1 MWLHSCSQI
10 SMTPTKSF
18 SPAMRTYMILI
29 LTVVLLGAAPLANAI
44 ELQSAT
50 LAAWQDYTRG
60 AMLRMQ
66 SRLDANEPF
75 LWIDE
80 SADRAQRVRRGET
93 VVAPLVDNGRQP
105 VPHGLIHH
113 WIGAV
118 FVPGATMAGFLAVVQ
133 DYDRYSEIY
142 KPVVA
147 ESKSLAANGNN
158 QAFSMIWQR
167 RVLFINAAIQGW
179 FRAHEGL
186 VDSYRGYNIV
196 DATRIQQIEHHR
208 QASERLLPPDTGDG
222 FMWRIQSII
231 RFEQRDGGVYLEI
244 EAMTLSRDIPTSLRW
259 LVAPV
264 IRRLSINSLVTT
276 LENTRKAVSAQS
288 VAVAMRARQGQR

>member
-1 MWLHSCSQI
+1 MGTAS
-10 SMTPTKSF
+10 
-18 SPAMRTYMILI
+18 
-29 LTVVLLGAAPLANAI
+29 AAGAI
-44 ELQSAT
+44 ELRSAT
-50 LAAWQDYTRG
+50 LNAWQDYARD
-60 AMLRMQ
+60 ARVRME
-66 SRLDANEPF
+66 SRLEAKESF

-93 VVAPLVDNGRQP
+93 VVAPLLDNGVHP
-105 VPHGLIHH
+105 VPHGAIHH

-118 FVPGATMAGFLAVVQ
+118 FLPGATMASFLAVVD

-147 ESKSLAANGNN
+147 ASKSHAAKGNKR
-158 QAFSMIWQR
+158 AFSMIWQR
-167 RVLFINAAIQGW
+167 RVLFVHAAIQAW
-179 FRAHEGL
+179 FQAHEGM
-186 VDSYRGYNIV
+186 VDACRGYTVV
-196 DATRIQQIEHHR
+196 DATRVQQIQHFR

-244 EAMTLSRDIPTSLRW
+244 EAMTLTRDIPASLQW

-264 IRRLSINSLVTT
+264 VKRLSVNSLVTT
-276 LENTRKAVSAQS
+276 LEKTRNAVSAQK
-288 VAVAMRARQGQR
+288 VAVAMRVRQGQE